1 MIDDKIINK
10 YVSLVLKLAPYD
22 YIGTL
27 YNYEN
32 KFMLYDIIFWQNLLL
47 EKENR
52 INSDSNDLLKID
64 IYQMLNNY
72 CCPDTISYLA
82 NKRNFNNANII
93 NLVNEFNK
101 KYEIIMENYIDFIN
115 NIADFTTLSKEK
127 ISPKGIGLLGILSYG
142 NIMYGLN
149 RDVAKMK
156 ENKKRQE
163 KDLEVEMENKI
174 AIKRQELC
182 ENILNN
188 YNVFKNE
195 LLSILLNND

>member
-1 MIDDKIINK
+1 MIDDTIINK
-10 YVSLVLKLAPYD
+10 YVSLVLQLAPYD
-22 YIGTL
+22 YIETL

-47 EKENR
+47 EKESR
-52 INSDSNDLLKID
+52 INSDYNDLLKID

-72 CCPDTISYLA
+72 YCPDAIYLV
-82 NKRNFNNANII
+82 NKRKFNNANII

-115 NIADFTTLSKEK
+115 NIADFTTLNKEK

-142 NIMYGLN
+142 NVMYGLN
-149 RDVAKMK
+149 KDAAKRK

-163 KDLEVEMENKI
+163 KNLEVEMEDKI

-195 LLSILLNND
+195 LLHIIKSND